1 MGSFRFFLAML
12 IGKCSEWFLRVFTGR
27 GTNTPGIIMQKICPD
42 ALARFHMPELVI
54 CVTGTNG
61 KTSTSNMV
69 THLLRTSGKKVVNNS
84 KGSNMAP
91 GLITALASASNLS
104 GRVKAD
110 AAVLEVDE
118 RSSQYIYKYFT
129 PTYLLC
135 TNLFRDSIKRN
146 GHSEFIFDKINRYL
160 PKETILLLNGNDA
173 ISGMLGEGTNE
184 RVFFS
189 VERTSAST
197 ENCVN
202 QVCDIMSCPKCHKP
216 LHYEFDHYHH
226 IGVPVCSC
234 GFSMPQSSYY
244 ASDVDFDKGT
254 FVFHE
259 RGGECVTLP
268 FAAGNLF
275 NVFNVTAAAALC
287 RMAGVPLSSIA
298 ASVDTFS
305 STQGRFEEK
314 KAGDLDVVT
323 MLFKNQNPISGSQ
336 SLAYLNHIEGPK
348 DVVLIVTDSKDNV
361 HGHEDISWLYDTDFD
376 SLTSP
381 DVHHII
387 VGGSRCYDVGLRLT
401 LAGVDPSKIITY
413 ESYETLKRRI
423 VQDLAGKGTVAIYF
437 ELYAMSIANSLKDI
451 ITRQPS
457 QQKP

>member
-1 MGSFRFFLAML
+1 
-12 IGKCSEWFLRVFTGR
+12 
-27 GTNTPGIIMQKICPD
+27 
-42 ALARFHMPELVI
+42 
-54 CVTGTNG
+54 
-61 KTSTSNMV
+61 
-69 THLLRTSGKKVVNNS
+69 
-84 KGSNMAP
+84 
-91 GLITALASASNLS
+91 
-104 GRVKAD
+104 
-110 AAVLEVDE
+110 
-118 RSSQYIYKYFT
+118 
-129 PTYLLC
+129 
-135 TNLFRDSIKRN
+135 
-146 GHSEFIFDKINRYL
+146 
-160 PKETILLLNGNDA
+160 
-173 ISGMLGEGTNE
+173 
-184 RVFFS
+184 
-189 VERTSAST
+189 
-197 ENCVN
+197 
-202 QVCDIMSCPKCHKP
+202 
-216 LHYEFDHYHH
+216 
-226 IGVPVCSC
+226 
-234 GFSMPQSSYY
+234 MPQSSYY

-275 NVFNVTAAAALC
+275 NVFNVTAAAAIC

-298 ASVDTFS
+298 ACVDTFS

-457 QQKP
+457 RQEP